1 MADRRTPGK
10 QPSTSSRTSGTKTF
24 DAKKPVR
31 FAHKSALHLTPGQ
44 VTTLKRARKAS

>member
-1 MADRRTPGK
+1 MASRRTPGK
-10 QPSTSSRTSGTKTF
+10 QSSTLTRTSGTKTF

-44 VTTLKRARKAS
+44 ITTLKRARKTS